1 MSDDAPWTLGRL
13 LQWTATYLKDHGSE
27 SPRLDAE
34 VLLAHA
40 CGCQR
45 IELYTRFEEEPSET
59 LKAQFRDLVRRRAQG
74 MPVAYLVGHREFY
87 SLRFRVS
94 PAVLIPRPETELVL
108 IGLFDCIKAHGS
120 LQDSPRIVDMG
131 TGSGVLAITAAK
143 HLPHARITAIDLQAE
158 ALEVARVNAG
168 DHGVLD
174 RIEWVQSDLFEAL
187 NGPVVAANAPREDT
201 RFDYVISNPPYIGL
215 REKDSLPRDVRDYEP
230 ASALFA
236 GEDGLDILRRLI
248 EQCETRLKPGGYLLS
263 EISPWQAEPLGELL
277 ERRAG
282 WDAARFL
289 DDLDRRPRVLVARRA
304 PVA

>member
-13 LQWTATYLKDHGSE
+13 LQWTATYLKEHGSD

-45 IELYTRFEEEPSET
+45 IELYTRFEEQPSEP

-74 MPVAYLVGHREFY
+74 TPVAYLVGYREFY

-120 LQDSPRIVDMG
+120 LQDSPRIVDIG

-143 HLPHARITAIDLQAE
+143 HLPHARITAVELQPE
-158 ALEVARVNAG
+158 ALEVARANAI

-174 RIEWVQSDLFEAL
+174 RIEWVQSDLFDAL
-187 NGPVVAANAPREDT
+187 PVDT
-201 RFDYVISNPPYIGL
+201 GNVERGRFDYVISNPPYIGL
-215 REKDSLPRDVRDYEP
+215 RERDALPRDVRDYEP
-230 ASALFA
+230 ATALFA
-236 GEDGLDILRRLI
+236 GEDGLDILRRLVA
-248 EQCETRLKPGGYLLS
+248 QCASRLRPGGYLLS
-263 EISPWQAEPLGELL
+263 EISPWQTEPLGDLL
-277 ERRAG
+277 QQQAG
-282 WDAARFL
+282 WEAPRFL
-289 DDLDRRPRVLVARRA
+289 DDLDRRPRVLVARRSSGA
-304 PVA
+304 

>member
-13 LQWTATYLKDHGSE
+13 LQWTATYLKEHGSD

-45 IELYTRFEEEPSET
+45 IELYTRFEEQPPES
-59 LKAQFRDLVRRRAQG
+59 LKTQFRDLVRRRAQG
-74 MPVAYLVGHREFY
+74 MPVAYLVGYREFY

-120 LQDSPRIVDMG
+120 LQDSPRIVDIG

-143 HLPHARITAIDLQAE
+143 HLPHARITAIELQPE
-158 ALEVARVNAG
+158 ALEVARANAS
-168 DHGVLD
+168 DHGVLE
-174 RIEWVQSDLFEAL
+174 RIEWARGDLFDAL
-187 NGPVVAANAPREDT
+187 PSGNEE

-230 ASALFA
+230 ATALFA
-236 GEDGLDILRRLI
+236 GEEGLDILRRLI
-248 EQCETRLKPGGYLLS
+248 EQCETWLKPGGYLLS
-263 EISPWQAEPLGELL
+263 EISPWQTEPLSELL
-277 ERRAG
+277 QRRGG
-282 WDAARFL
+282 WEAARYL
-289 DDLDRRPRVLVARRA
+289 DDLDRRPRVLVARRGETG
-304 PVA
+304 